1 MSTTNPKNSLWSS
14 PLTASPTAERPDAQ
28 FRWTDPRSP
37 RRARVNVPL
46 KFCHQVLSLDHLHYG
61 LWNNDPLTLEGLRTA
76 QRRYTD
82 FLLERFPSGVK
93 SLLDVGAGT
102 GATGRLL
109 KEQGYQ
115 VDGLSPDPYQKE
127 LFEARVERPFHL
139 GRFQEFYPE
148 IPYDLVLMS
157 ESSQYIWLDS
167 LFPAV
172 RRAAAGGHLLVAD
185 YFVVKDDGGPL
196 SKSGHPLD
204 AYLAKAAENGLEL
217 ELQDDIT
224 EAALPTLDLGRLW
237 IERYIDP
244 SLDLLEES
252 VARRHP
258 RIFALVRRLLKR
270 QLDKLEN
277 ARRLMDSEAF
287 KRVKRYQVLRFQVP
301 A

>member
-1 MSTTNPKNSLWSS
+1 
-14 PLTASPTAERPDAQ
+14 LTASSTAERPNAHFQ
-28 FRWTDPRSP
+28 WTDPKSP

-46 KFCHQVLSLDHLHYG
+46 KFCHQVLGLDHLHYG
-61 LWNNDPLTLEGLRTA
+61 LWDDDPLTVEGLKAA
-76 QRRYTD
+76 QRRYTK
-82 FLLERFPSGVK
+82 FLLKRFPQGVHC
-93 SLLDVGAGT
+93 LLDVGAGT

-109 KEQGYQ
+109 RGHGFE

-172 RRAAAGGHLLVAD
+172 RRCAAGGYLLVAD
-185 YFVVKDDGGPL
+185 YFVVEADGSPL
-196 SKSGHPLD
+196 AKSGHPLD
-204 AYLAKAAENGLEL
+204 TYLQKAEENGLEL

-224 EAALPTLDLGRLW
+224 EAAIPTLDLGRLW
-237 IERYIDP
+237 IERYINP
-244 SLDLLEES
+244 SLGLLEES
-252 VARRHP
+252 LSRRYP
-258 RIFALVRRLLKR
+258 RLLGLGRRLLKGP
-270 QLDKLEN
+270 LDKLEN
-277 ARRLMDSEAF
+277 ARKLMDSEGF
-287 KRVKRYQVLRFQVP
+287 RRVKRYQVLRFKVP

>member
-1 MSTTNPKNSLWSS
+1 
-14 PLTASPTAERPDAQ
+14 
-28 FRWTDPRSP
+28 
-37 RRARVNVPL
+37 VNVPL
-46 KFCHQVLSLDHLHYG
+46 KFCHQVLGLDHLHYG
-61 LWNNDPLTLEGLRTA
+61 LWDDDPLTLEGLKVA

-82 FLLERFPSGVK
+82 FLLERFPENAR

-109 KEQGYQ
+109 RDLGLQ

-148 IPYDLVLMS
+148 IPYDMVLMS

-172 RRAAAGGHLLVAD
+172 CRCAAGGYLLVAD
-185 YFVVKDDGGPL
+185 YFVVEADGSPL
-196 SKSGHPLD
+196 AKSGHPLD
-204 AYLAKAAENGLEL
+204 AYLQKAEENGLEL

-224 EAALPTLDLGRLW
+224 QAAIPTLDLGRLW
-237 IERYIDP
+237 IDRYINP
-244 SLDLLEES
+244 SLDLLDES
-252 VARRHP
+252 LARRYP
-258 RIFALVRRLLKR
+258 RLFGLGRRLLKS
-270 QLDKLEN
+270 QLDKLQN
-277 ARRLMDSEAF
+277 ARQLMDSEGF
-287 KRVKRYQVLRFQVP
+287 GRVKRYQVLRFKVP